1 MQDLMIEWKDDK
13 SHLYEQIYSY
23 IKEEIRKGKFLYREK
38 LPSTRSLAQYLQVSR
53 STVEVAYEQLLS
65 EGYIESVPYKGYFV
79 AKVEELYRLREVTA
93 DGKNSGRGAGGG
105 QENEDGRAE
114 KSPGC
119 VDFSPNDI
127 EMRNFPFC
135 TWRRISK
142 NVLNQDNRALFLPGD
157 PKGDFGLRE
166 TIARYLH
173 ASRGVS
179 CSADQIIVGAGNDYL
194 LQLLRYVLG
203 ENCHAAFENPTYPR
217 AWRIFSLFSAQ
228 MTAVAADE
236 GGIIVEELEKSG
248 ANIVYVMPSHQY
260 PTGRVMPI
268 GRRAELLNWAAKE
281 CGRYVIED
289 DYDSEFRYR
298 GKPIP
303 SLQASDTAEKVIY
316 IGTFSKSVA
325 PAIRVSFLVLPKGL
339 MERYEER
346 CSCFSSTVSRIDQAV
361 LEEFVRSG
369 AFERHLNRMR
379 KVYSRKHEILLEGL
393 KPFLRNFTVSGEN
406 AGLHVLVTDTSGR
419 SEAWLKERARQN
431 GVKVYGLSEAMVET
445 DMRGTDR
452 TVRADLPAGTD
463 GIRRVS
469 LSAKTGGTVLLGFGG
484 LTEEEITDG
493 LERLKKAWL

>member
-23 IKEEIRKGKFLYREK
+23 IKEEIRKGKLLYREK

-65 EGYIESVPYKGYFV
+65 EGYIEAVPYKGYFV
-79 AKVEELYRLREVTA
+79 AKVEELYRLREVMA
-93 DGKNSGRGAGGG
+93 DKTDREKTDGQAGGAAG
-105 QENEDGRAE
+105 CMAEENDGW
-114 KSPGC
+114 
-119 VDFSPNDI
+119 VDFSPNAI
-127 EMRNFPFC
+127 EMRSFPFG
-135 TWRRISK
+135 TWRRINK
-142 NVLNQDNRALFLPGD
+142 NVLNQDNRELFLPGD

-173 ASRGVS
+173 ASRGVN
-179 CSADQIIVGAGNDYL
+179 CNAAQIIVGAGNDYL
-194 LQLLRYVLG
+194 LLLLRYVLG
-203 ENCHAAFENPTYPR
+203 EDCRAAFENPTYPR
-217 AWRIFSLFSAQ
+217 ARQIFGLFSKEVTSA
-228 MTAVAADE
+228 AADE
-236 GGIIVEELEKSG
+236 NGIIVDELEKSG
-248 ANIVYVMPSHQY
+248 ANVVYVMPSHQY

-268 GRRAELLNWAAKE
+268 GRRAELLNWAAADDQ
-281 CGRYVIED
+281 RYVIED

-316 IGTFSKSVA
+316 IGTFSKSIA

-361 LEEFVRSG
+361 LEEFLKSG

-379 KVYSRKHEILLEGL
+379 KEYSKKHEILLEGL
-393 KPFLRNFTVSGEN
+393 KPFLKNFRVSGEN
-406 AGLHVLVTDTSGR
+406 AGLHVLLTSCRGR
-419 SEAWLKERARQN
+419 SEEWMKERARQN
-431 GVKVYGLSEAMVET
+431 GVKVYGLSEAMT
-445 DMRGTDR
+445 
-452 TVRADLPAGTD
+452 GTD
-463 GIRRVS
+463 GQKRDQVVRAGLFSEADAGRYGS
-469 LSAKTGGTVLLGFGG
+469 LRTMGGTVLLGFGG
-484 LTEEEITDG
+484 LTEEAIEDG